1 MCGIAFCAG
10 IPDAAAALARMAGA
24 MGHRG
29 PDDRGV
35 VALAA
40 AGGGLAQTRLSI
52 LDLSP
57 AGHQPMVSGDGR
69 LTLAFNG
76 EVYNYLELRAELA
89 GYPFRTGTDTEVILA
104 AYERWGGACLHRFIG
119 MFAFALWDDR
129 AGRLWAARDRF
140 GVKPLLYHEGADG
153 ALHIA
158 SEAGALHAGGVPARP
173 DAAAWAAYLAHGL
186 SDHGEATFWE
196 GVRSLPPGGELTWS
210 PAEGLRVGTWYDLA
224 AAVRAAPDVRGDIEV
239 ADELLALLEESV
251 RLRFRADVP
260 VGICLSGGLD
270 SSLLLGLVHR
280 IQGPDS
286 AVEAFSFACGDAA
299 YDETP
304 WIEAMLRSTRHPWN
318 LCRLDADRVP
328 GLAAAVQRTQDG
340 PFGGMPTLGMA
351 RVHATARERGVVVLL
366 DGNGIDEAWAG
377 YDYHARA
384 ASIDASRGPVQGTAD
399 PGASLSGALR
409 PGFAQLA
416 PAWTAPR
423 PSGDALRDV
432 QYRDLRHA
440 KIPRALRFNDR
451 VSMLFS
457 RELREPFLDHRIVEL
472 GLRQPAHRKI
482 RDGRGKWLV
491 REVARRI
498 IPESVSSAP
507 KRPVQTPQREW
518 LRGPLAAWASAR
530 VEAAIEGWGGGW
542 LDADAARGVVRR
554 FVSDGGDNSFP
565 VWQLVNLGLAVEAA
579 SGGCA

>member
-10 IPDAAAALARMAGA
+10 IPEADKALARMAAA
-24 MGHRG
+24 MRHRG
-29 PDDRGV
+29 PDDHGV
-35 VALAA
+35 ATLAA

-52 LDLSP
+52 LDLSA
-57 AGHQPMVSGDGR
+57 AGHQPMASADGR
-69 LTLAFNG
+69 YTLAFNG
-76 EVYNYLELRAELA
+76 EIYNYLELRAELV

-104 AYERWGGACLHRFIG
+104 AHERWGRACLHRFIG
-119 MFAFALWDDR
+119 MFAFVLWDDR
-129 AGRLWAARDRF
+129 EGRLWAARDRF
-140 GVKPLLYHEGADG
+140 GVKPLLYHAGADG
-153 ALHIA
+153 SLRIA
-158 SEAGALHAGGVPARP
+158 SEAGALHAAGVPARP
-173 DAAAWAAYLAHGL
+173 DAAAWASYLAHGL
-186 SDHGEATFWE
+186 SDHGEGTFWE

-210 PAEGLRVGTWYDLA
+210 PAEGPRVGTWYDLA
-224 AAVRAAPDVRGDIEV
+224 AAVRAAPDERGDGEV

-286 AVEAFSFACGDAA
+286 AVEAFSFACGDPA

-318 LCRLDADRVP
+318 RCLLDVEGVP
-328 GLAAAVQRTQDG
+328 RLAAAVQRTQDG
-340 PFGGMPTLGMA
+340 PFGGLPTLGMA

-377 YDYHARA
+377 YDYYAQA
-384 ASIDASRGPVQGTAD
+384 GDADFTRGPVQGTTR
-399 PGASLSGALR
+399 PGASLAGVLR
-409 PGFAQLA
+409 PDFASLA
-416 PAWTAPR
+416 ITPDPAR
-423 PSGDALRDV
+423 PAGDALRDL
-432 QYRDLRHA
+432 QYRDLRAA

-457 RELREPFLDHRIVEL
+457 RELREPFLDHRVVEL
-472 GLRQPAHRKI
+472 GLRQPALRKI

-491 REVARRI
+491 REVAARI
-498 IPESVSSAP
+498 LPASISFAP

-518 LRGPLAAWASAR
+518 LRGPLAAWARGR
-530 VEAAIEGWGGGW
+530 VESALTGWGRDW
-542 LDADAARGVVRR
+542 LDPRAARACLER
-554 FVSDGGDNSFP
+554 FIRDGSDNSFP
-565 VWQLVNLGLAVEAA
+565 VWQLVNLGLAGEATPEIHP
-579 SGGCA
+579 